1 MVAGDDEDSQLTG
14 QHRTDRHIRV
24 GQRQPRQ
31 DTVPAAP
38 PQVVKVGVVVLKA
51 DTDAGC
57 PCSNVSM
64 ISAMCGP
71 PWVRTM
77 VASRSLPDT
86 WPALRRVRVRTSSRA
101 ARCAEASASSRS
113 RAAVSVTRLLVRSNS
128 LTPRRVSSEASNG
141 QSRAGQI
148 RPLRCHAAD

>member
-51 DTDAGC
+51 DTDAGV
-57 PCSNVSM
+57 PVLERLDDL
-64 ISAMCGP
+64 GD
-71 PWVRTM
+71 V
-77 VASRSLPDT
+77 
-86 WPALRRVRVRTSSRA
+86 RA
-101 ARCAEASASSRS
+101 ALGPDHGGQPQPPGYLAGAPAGTGQDLVQGRQMRGGLGQQPLPGRCQRHPPAG
-113 RAAVSVTRLLVRSNS
+113 AVEQ
-128 LTPRRVSSEASNG
+128 PDAK
-141 QSRAGQI
+141 AGLQ
-148 RPLRCHAAD
+148 